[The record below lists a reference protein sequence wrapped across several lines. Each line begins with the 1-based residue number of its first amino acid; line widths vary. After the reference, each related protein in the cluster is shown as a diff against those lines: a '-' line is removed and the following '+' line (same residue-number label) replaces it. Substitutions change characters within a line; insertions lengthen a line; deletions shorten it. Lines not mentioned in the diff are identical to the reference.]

1 MLLNG
6 MKRIS
11 RIFMMMAG
19 RRSSKTLSTDNFNF
33 RFSENFSM
41 NKALKNLGVRYSILL
56 LVLYVYIFKNY
67 NKNHLQ
73 QIAANKMLLVI

>member
-1 MLLNG
+1 
-6 MKRIS
+6 
-11 RIFMMMAG
+11 MMMAG

-33 RFSENFSM
+33 RFPENFSM